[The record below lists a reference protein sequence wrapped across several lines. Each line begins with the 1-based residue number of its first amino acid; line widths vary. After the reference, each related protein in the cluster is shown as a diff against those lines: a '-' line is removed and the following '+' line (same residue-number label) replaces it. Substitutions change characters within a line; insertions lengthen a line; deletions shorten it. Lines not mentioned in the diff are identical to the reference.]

1 MWNEIQTAAA
11 GTDGLTDLVAL
22 ADYATIFGLLESEY
36 NISSFLWVSNT
47 WNLIHVDFLV
57 ACSKTRSL

>member
-36 NISSFLWVSNT
+36 NISSFLWVSKARKFSQNKINI
-47 WNLIHVDFLV
+47 NLD
-57 ACSKTRSL
+57 